1 MNRRP
6 ARRSLILLIS
16 IASIVIASS
25 AWAQVSFRVS
35 FGTAPRWRTFEGS
48 RVEIIGDA
56 NHPYDMFRYGGRY
69 YVYNNDR
76 WYSSTNWRG
85 DFAYIDDNVVPVE
98 IHRVPRNYWR
108 AYPTGWSDGDP
119 GSGGGSWSG
128 GASYGNDGYGNNST
142 SFRVSFNS
150 RPRWVPVQGTQVRVI
165 RSNDRPGYD
174 MFRYGSRYYV
184 YNDGRWYVSN
194 NWRGD
199 FQVVSVRA
207 VPWELRKVPRRYW
220 RDYAWSNGYYGARY
234 DEHDAHHDRNNRNHG
249 DDGYRR

>member
-1 MNRRP
+1 MNRK
-6 ARRSLILLIS
+6 RSLILLIS

-35 FGTAPRWRTFEGS
+35 FGTAPRWRTVEGS

-76 WYSSTNWRG
+76 WYSSTDWRG

-108 AYPTGWSDGDP
+108 AYPVAWTDVDR
-119 GSGGGSWSG
+119 SGGGSWSG
-128 GASYGNDGYGNNST
+128 GASYGNDGYGNDGT
-142 SFRVSFNS
+142 TFRVSFNS
-150 RPRWVPVQGTQVRVI
+150 RPSWSPVRGTQVRMI
-165 RSNDRPGYD
+165 RTDNRPSYD
-174 MFRYGSRYYV
+174 MFQYGGRYYV

-194 NWRGD
+194 RWRGD

-234 DEHDAHHDRNNRNHG
+234 DDRHDNRNNRNH
-249 DDGYRR
+249 DGYNDHR